1 MKTLKNMRN
10 SNQLDFIIYMIFMI
24 FQLVIIISAGGNQ
37 IKIYSTYMYRYVG
50 EGYARLSLYRFI
62 VGLFSVQHVAS
73 CHY

>member
-37 IKIYSTYMYRYVG
+37 IKIYSAYIYIYNVYV
-50 EGYARLSLYRFI
+50 
-62 VGLFSVQHVAS
+62 
-73 CHY
+73 